1 MSGPAY
7 VSISPVLRQPR
18 RTACGIPIGLASEA
32 AYLGADLT
40 AAFVSILAVPP
51 SVAAASDVT
60 AWQIA
65 TLTHLVEAS
74 DLSFVSVWSPTFFL
88 ELLEVLPGLSD
99 KVTARLTPKAQ
110 SRLAGA
116 LTGPRLD
123 TDRLWPKLDTIS
135 CWTDGSSRG
144 FAHQLQALCPQASIE
159 PKGLLATE
167 AAITLPWGASPGAVP
182 ALLSAFIEF
191 IDAAGE
197 ARLAH
202 ELRLDAQY
210 RVIVTTAG
218 GLYRYDMG
226 DQVRCVGHEGKIGQL
241 VFEGRTSL
249 VSDMVG
255 EKLDEA
261 FLAQVLGELAVG
273 AALVPRTK
281 PKPHY
286 ELWLDVAGGDLGA
299 AESHVDH
306 GLRKNPQ
313 YAYARD
319 IGQLGAVAAIAKP
332 GFTARRNFERA
343 NAGRRMGD
351 LKPAALIMDDR

>member
-1 MSGPAY
+1 MGQ
-7 VSISPVLRQPR
+7 LD
-18 RTACGIPIGLASEA
+18 GGN
-32 AYLGADLT
+32 
-40 AAFVSILAVPP
+40 
-51 SVAAASDVT
+51 
-60 AWQIA
+60 
-65 TLTHLVEAS
+65 
-74 DLSFVSVWSPTFFL
+74 SFVSVWSPTFFL
-88 ELLEVLPGLSD
+88 ELLEALPGLSD
-99 KVTARLTPKAQ
+99 SVAAGLTPKAR

-116 LTGPRLD
+116 LAGPRLD
-123 TDRLWPKLDTIS
+123 TARLWPKLDTIS
-135 CWTDGSSRG
+135 CWTDASSRG
-144 FAHQLQALCPQASIE
+144 FARQLQALCPQASIE

-202 ELRLDAQY
+202 ELRLDARY
-210 RVIVTTAG
+210 RIVVTTAG

-226 DQVRCVGHEGKIGQL
+226 DQVRCVGHEGQVARL
-241 VFEGRTSL
+241 VFEGRIAL

-261 FLAQVLGELAVG
+261 FVAQVLGELSAG
-273 AALVPRTK
+273 AALVPRTE

-286 ELWLDVAGGDLGA
+286 ELWLDAAGGDLRA
-299 AESHVDH
+299 AERQVDE

-332 GFTARRNFERA
+332 GFTARRNFKRA

-351 LKPAALIMDDR
+351 LKSTALIVDNR